1 MKKANLMA
9 GTALALGMAFA
20 GAAQA
25 DTKVSDFYEM
35 DWREKGKVAAA
46 GVATAR
52 KHAEF
57 NSDQLLQS
65 CISYSYPLDNPDQ
78 YVEAVDGLAV
88 DISGVMDAYLR
99 KGYTL
104 AQLDAKPA
112 EKWAEVLIKKECKER
127 QAALKKQQP

>member
-9 GTALALGMAFA
+9 GTALAVGMAFA

-35 DWREKGKVAAA
+35 DWSEKGSIAAS
-46 GVATAR
+46 GVDRAWNNA
-52 KHAEF
+52 KKQG
-57 NSDQLLQS
+57 DQILQS
-65 CISYSYPLDNPDQ
+65 CISYTYPLDNPDKNL
-78 YVEAVDGLAV
+78 EAVDALAV

-104 AQLDAKPA
+104 AQLNTKPA
-112 EKWAEVLIKKECKER
+112 EEWAEVLIKKECKER

>member
-9 GTALALGMAFA
+9 GTALAVGMAFA

-35 DWREKGKVAAA
+35 DWPEKGSVAAS
-46 GVATAR
+46 GVDRAWNNA
-52 KHAEF
+52 KKDG
-57 NSDQLLQS
+57 NQLLQS
-65 CISYSYPLDNPDQ
+65 CISYTYPLDNLEKNHD
-78 YVEAVDGLAV
+78 AVDALAV
-88 DISGVMDAYLR
+88 DISGVMKSYLR

-104 AQLDAKPA
+104 AQLNAKPA
-112 EKWAEVLIKKECKER
+112 EKWAEVIIKLNCKER